1 MTEATFMSFV
11 PKAKCAK
18 LRALL
23 EAEPAERFRWRERRT
38 FTGSEFYLTGPS
50 SLVREAHEG
59 IAVWLMRD
67 ERF

>member
-23 EAEPAERFRWRERRT
+23 EAEPAESFRWRERRT

-50 SLVREAHEG
+50 ALVRQAHEG
-59 IAVWLMRD
+59 IAVWLTRS
-67 ERF
+67 EPF